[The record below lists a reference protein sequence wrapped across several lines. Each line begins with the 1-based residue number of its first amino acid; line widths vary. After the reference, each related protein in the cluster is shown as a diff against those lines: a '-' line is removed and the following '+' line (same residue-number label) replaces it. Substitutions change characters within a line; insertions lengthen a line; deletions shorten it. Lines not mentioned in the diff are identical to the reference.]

1 MFKSQQSVEAEK
13 QGTLFKK
20 KRREM
25 TTAEKVTK
33 SIYSKNIS
41 RESFKVEEEV
51 LSFEVLKF

>member
-1 MFKSQQSVEAEK
+1 MFKSQLSVEAEK

-25 TTAEKVTK
+25 ITAEKVAK

-41 RESFKVEEEV
+41 RESFKVGER
-51 LSFEVLKF
+51 SSKF

>member
-1 MFKSQQSVEAEK
+1 MFKSQLSVEAEK

-25 TTAEKVTK
+25 TTAEKVAK

-41 RESFKVEEEV
+41 RESFKV
-51 LSFEVLKF
+51 L